1 MVFRCLLA
9 LALLG
14 AVLPGPLGAAAKP
27 RLAVLEFRPAGA
39 AKELESLG
47 SGLQSMLTTDLSQV
61 EGVTLVERARLHDV
75 QGELKLGRTS
85 AVDPATAAKAGK
97 LAGASHIVVGT
108 FTVMGKKLRLDTRL
122 VEVASGKV
130 ALATSV
136 DGEQDA
142 FFELEK
148 TLVNRLLAGIGV
160 TLSARERG
168 AVARIHT
175 TDFEAF
181 RRFSAG
187 VQAFDEAR
195 YEEALAQLRAA
206 AQKDEDFKLARVTL
220 EEYERLATS
229 LRSQA
234 RDVELA
240 KAEVERLEREGKAA
254 QEGAVLRKLFEVAG
268 AGNKGKDGARR
279 RLAALWLLATHYG
292 RERRGRD
299 PLVDRFAA
307 ERTADGLA
315 QRYWAEAP
323 AHWPHVPALVNRSM
337 NNGPRLPDAAAD
349 VDKELGEA
357 VERLDTWG
365 VPGDNPQYA
374 EHYRNLLTSYRLSQL
389 GSGVEEFAE
398 RLHLDRRGEA
408 GLRDRLYEIG
418 LKLAPDL
425 GWKKAGL
432 AKRAEARRAI
442 LDLDAST
449 RIYASMRALDPSA
462 DWLRHLAAQIED
474 NGKLAKAVEGLG
486 KDSLVREYVLLSGAA
501 RDYELEHNFKD
512 GQLTPIGAHR
522 LTEARK
528 LGQNQFFLLG
538 EVPAWTLEA
547 GDLYSGARRDPRR
560 TDELRYYLRPGY
572 TDKRLRMVMVDGL
585 PRRDLQ
591 ASFQVDLNPPRDFW
605 PSSPRRD
612 QTFAD
617 HKLEVG
623 KVQVTFLVRAI
634 DVQRDPSDDP
644 RTNKPVPHPCKAIA
658 VVIASDGVQLAA
670 VELASGGRWSEAPEP
685 RITVLAERK
694 AALSGV
700 VPVAVRAR
708 GTRLEAQVGPVN
720 LSAAVPD
727 GPEGF
732 VGFAFRGN
740 GYAAV
745 RKLAV
750 GK

>member
-1 MVFRCLLA
+1 MPFVRSLRSLAAVSVFLFVGTA
-9 LALLG
+9 H
-14 AVLPGPLGAAAKP
+14 AAKP

-39 AKELESLG
+39 AKDLESLG
-47 SGLQSMLTTDLSQV
+47 AGLQSMLTTDLSQV
-61 EGVTLVERARLHDV
+61 ESVTLVERARLHDV
-75 QGELKLGRTS
+75 QGELKLGKTS

-108 FTVMGKKLRLDTRL
+108 FTVVGKKLRLDSRL

-181 RRFSAG
+181 RRFSDG

-220 EEYERLATS
+220 EEYERLAAS

-234 RDVELA
+234 KDVEVA

-254 QEGAVLRKLFEVAG
+254 KESAVLRKLFEVAG
-268 AGNKGKDGARR
+268 TRGKDSARR
-279 RLAALWLLATHYG
+279 RLAALWLLASHYG
-292 RERRGRD
+292 QERRSRD

-323 AHWPHVPALVNRSM
+323 AFWPHVPALVNRSM
-337 NNGPRLPDAAAD
+337 NNGPRLPDAASA
-349 VDKELGEA
+349 VDKELEAA
-357 VERLDTWG
+357 VERLDTWD
-365 VPGDNPQYA
+365 VPSNNPQYA
-374 EHYRNLLTSYRLSQL
+374 DHYRNLLTTYRLSQL
-389 GSGVEEFAE
+389 GTGIEDFAQ
-398 RLHLDRRGEA
+398 RLHLDLRGEA
-408 GLRDRLYEIG
+408 ELRDRLYDIG
-418 LKLAPDL
+418 LKLAPDQS
-425 GWKKAGL
+425 WKKAGL
-432 AKRAEARRAI
+432 GKRAEARRAI

-449 RIYASMRALDPSA
+449 RLYAGMRALDSSA
-462 DWLRHLAAQIED
+462 DWLRHLAAQIEE
-474 NGKLAKAVEGLG
+474 NGKVAKALAGQG
-486 KDSLVREYVLLSGAA
+486 KDSVVREYVLLEGA
-501 RDYELEHNFKD
+501 REYELEHNFKN
-512 GQLTPIGAHR
+512 GQLTPIGAYR
-522 LTEARK
+522 MTDARK

-538 EVPAWTLEA
+538 DVPAWTIEA
-547 GDLYSGARRDPRR
+547 GELFSGARSDRRR
-560 TDELRYYLRPGY
+560 TDELRYYLQPGY
-572 TDKRLRMVMVDGL
+572 TDKRLRTVMVGGI
-585 PRRDLQ
+585 PRRDVQ
-591 ASFQVDLNPPRDFW
+591 ASFQLDFTPARDFW

-612 QTFAD
+612 QTFET
-617 HKLEVG
+617 HKVEPG
-623 KVQVTFLVRAI
+623 RAQVTFLVRAI
-634 DVQRDPSDDP
+634 DVQRDPSTDP
-644 RTNKPVPHPCKAIA
+644 RTNKPVPHPCKALA
-658 VVIASDGVQLAA
+658 VVITADAVHLAS
-670 VELASGGRWSEAPEP
+670 VELARGGSWSDAPEP
-685 RITVLAERK
+685 RVTVLAERK
-694 AALSGV
+694 AALSGT
-700 VPVAVRAR
+700 VPVTVRAR
-708 GTRLEAQVGPVN
+708 GTRFEAQVGSVS
-720 LSAAVPD
+720 LSASVPEGPD
-727 GPEGF
+727 GF
-732 VGFAFRGN
+732 AGFAFRGN